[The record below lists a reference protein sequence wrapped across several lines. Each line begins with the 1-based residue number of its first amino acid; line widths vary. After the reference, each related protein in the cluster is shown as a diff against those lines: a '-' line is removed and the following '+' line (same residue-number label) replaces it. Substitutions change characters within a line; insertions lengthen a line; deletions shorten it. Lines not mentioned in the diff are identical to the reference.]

1 MEQIA
6 MQTVMINLKI
16 FQVMHF
22 FVLINTRRRKTRMVN
37 KIFTYEDGY
46 EDGCNSKK
54 SEVLDILIQ
63 MELENGYDN
72 ATLEEIKKR
81 LGY

>member
-1 MEQIA
+1 
-6 MQTVMINLKI
+6 
-16 FQVMHF
+16 
-22 FVLINTRRRKTRMVN
+22 MVN

>member
-1 MEQIA
+1 MA
-6 MQTVMINLKI
+6 DKI
-16 FQVMHF
+16 F
-22 FVLINTRRRKTRMVN
+22 TY
-37 KIFTYEDGY
+37 TYEDGY
-46 EDGCNSKK
+46 EDGCNSKE

-63 MELENGYDN
+63 MQLENGYDN